1 MSNRRRN
8 QVTTLNPIIFPFLRI
23 VFFFFSPGKV
33 RYKQSWTVL
42 QIIINLVKTK
52 FVLFTI
58 KVSKGLDT
66 RTQVLNLS

>member
-8 QVTTLNPIIFPFLRI
+8 QVTTLNPIIFPFLRGF
-23 VFFFFSPGKV
+23 FFFFSPGKV

-42 QIIINLVKTK
+42 QITINLVQTK
-52 FVLFTI
+52 FVVLTI

-66 RTQVLNLS
+66 RTKVLNLS